1 MIASEKGGRGA
12 EEHRGRSAILARQI
26 ERAMLHLLELGHVDV
41 ASLSRSIHGK
51 RLHYLDAGSGEALI
65 LLHGAGGG
73 SANWYRVI
81 GPLSRQFRVIAIDLP
96 GFGLSESIEPVA
108 PLGGQV
114 AAIIAEF
121 LATLGVQRVHLVA
134 TSFGGLV
141 ALRLAPLVDARSLV
155 LIDAAGLWPEASVGL
170 KLACMPFFQRLGLK
184 QTRRGARWALRH
196 VLTTRRLPPDH
207 EAALAEY
214 IFASAAGGDARSL
227 ARAYSLFGGMRG
239 QAEVISGA
247 EVRALAPRLSV
258 IWGEKDRFLPAP
270 RARCAA
276 ILAAGAQL
284 RIIPGVG
291 HSPNW
296 EAPDDV
302 LELILEFVSSHRC
315 EGIDEQEELE

>member
-12 EEHRGRSAILARQI
+12 EEHRGRSAILDLQV
-26 ERAMLHLLELGHVDV
+26 EQAMRRLLALENVHAV
-41 ASLSRSIHGK
+41 SRSCWMRGK
-51 RLHYLDAGSGEALI
+51 RLHYLEAGSGDAMV

-73 SANWYRVI
+73 SANWYRLM
-81 GPLSRQFRVIAIDLP
+81 GPLSRQFRVLAIDLP

-114 AAIIAEF
+114 ATIIAEF
-121 LATLGVQRVHLVA
+121 LADLGVTPVHLIA

-141 ALRLAPLVDARSLV
+141 ALRLAPMVDARSIV
-155 LIDAAGLWPEASVGL
+155 LLDSAGLWPEASISL
-170 KLACMPFFQRLGLK
+170 KLACMPLVQRLGLK

-196 VLTTRRLPPDH
+196 VLVTRRLPPDH

-214 IFASAAGGDARSL
+214 IFASAARGDTRSL
-227 ARAYSLFGGMRG
+227 ARAYALFGSMRG
-239 QAEVISGA
+239 QAEVLSAA
-247 EVRALAPRLSV
+247 ELRALAPRLAI

-270 RARCAA
+270 RGRCAA
-276 ILAAGAQL
+276 VLAVGAQL

-296 EAPDDV
+296 EAPDKV
-302 LELILEFVSSHRC
+302 LEMILEFLSSQID
-315 EGIDEQEELE
+315 EGMDEQEKLE